1 MCSSCGCK
9 SAETGKKNCGCGQDP
24 CKTYGADENH
34 TNKDYKNMQK
44 DLNKFV
50 NTFCKCKHSKG
61 APSALNIYTSCGYCG
76 KEIGEVSFY
85 GLTKDAETF
94 EASGC
99 VGCQMQKP
107 VSKEERAAIQKQ
119 VDKFNEQLAL
129 DPDDDFERYILIDLD
144 DETLIEDAFF
154 SRQGA
159 WKPLTEAFRK
169 RWGKR
174 SELMDKISLAQLGEK
189 SDWSI
194 YSFEKPFWFEFE
206 CDPQDTATAEDPEG
220 YGLGFEFDMTKE
232 EAIEKAR
239 QTHKETKGAI
249 TMYNNARKKSGG
261 GSTRIHPKFW
271 ATPEMME
278 EQKEYYK
285 REDMEWPTG
294 EWLDTAG
301 KFNAET
307 YEAQGKPTWAGY
319 CPFCK
324 KWRTTE
330 WSKKYG
336 GDTVCA
342 KGIPDPHY
350 NSGDEALFVRE
361 NFARK
366 GGKWIRPKENICGVV
381 LEKKQSKNAETF
393 EARTTRKGGKF
404 NPNKNVRDGAYIYT
418 HKKDGIPM
426 NHDNQKVRKLNKN
439 LRQRGVPLKTKTKN
453 AETFGAER
461 HRIHSDLIITKQQQN
476 RNSVGSSVYIETKC
490 PTCGAKGEGSQSM
503 KNAET
508 FEAKVYDPM
517 MQKKIE
523 QNECTHKFGDGE
535 DAWLLQYSD
544 IDRNEFSY
552 VYATVKCEI
561 CGQERY
567 GSWGINE
574 REGFEIVKGEE
585 GRMPKFYG
593 FYAAESHRDSK
604 GRFAEKPVLTGSVI
618 GGLALGLMYF
628 MGRK

>member
-1 MCSSCGCK
+1 
-9 SAETGKKNCGCGQDP
+9 
-24 CKTYGADENH
+24 
-34 TNKDYKNMQK
+34 
-44 DLNKFV
+44 
-50 NTFCKCKHSKG
+50 
-61 APSALNIYTSCGYCG
+61 
-76 KEIGEVSFY
+76 
-85 GLTKDAETF
+85 
-94 EASGC
+94 
-99 VGCQMQKP
+99 
-107 VSKEERAAIQKQ
+107 KEERAAIQKQ

-426 NHDNQKVRKLNKN
+426 NHDNQKVRKLNK
-439 LRQRGVPLKTKTKN
+439 
-453 AETFGAER
+453 
-461 HRIHSDLIITKQQQN
+461 
-476 RNSVGSSVYIETKC
+476 
-490 PTCGAKGEGSQSM
+490 
-503 KNAET
+503 
-508 FEAKVYDPM
+508 
-517 MQKKIE
+517 
-523 QNECTHKFGDGE
+523 
-535 DAWLLQYSD
+535 
-544 IDRNEFSY
+544 
-552 VYATVKCEI
+552 
-561 CGQERY
+561 
-567 GSWGINE
+567 
-574 REGFEIVKGEE
+574 
-585 GRMPKFYG
+585 
-593 FYAAESHRDSK
+593 
-604 GRFAEKPVLTGSVI
+604 
-618 GGLALGLMYF
+618 
-628 MGRK
+628 